1 MTFFSLYFPG
11 SQLNKEFRQKE
22 NGAYRIS
29 GEEENVDD
37 EDYEGQPSGYMY
49 L

>member
-1 MTFFSLYFPG
+1 MFSLYFPG
-11 SQLNKEFRQKE
+11 SQLTKEFWQKE
-22 NGAYRIS
+22 NRAYQIS
-29 GEEENVDD
+29 SEEENVDD